1 MITYPEHI
9 KKALEELADKGFAIA
24 IFTPKEL
31 NGVDPEIVTEDMTI
45 EGWNCIHINKDPNT
59 PDFNWEDETEEYPK

>member
-31 NGVDPEIVTEDMTI
+31 NGVDPLIVEDWIIDNTLEI
-45 EGWNCIHINKDPNT
+45 INFHKNPEIPNF
-59 PDFNWEDETEEYPK
+59 DWENEIEEYPN